1 MTLSLVDVL
10 LLLLLVSC
18 GIFWFRAMRVR
29 EIALQS
35 ASGACQ
41 REDVQLLDQTV
52 SISRLSLSRDERG
65 HWRVWRQYRFE
76 YSADGVTRQ
85 RGHVIMLGQ
94 RMQGLILADTH
105 RETIH

>member
-1 MTLSLVDVL
+1 MILSLGEVVL
-10 LLLLLVSC
+10 LLVLVGG
-18 GIFWFRAMRVR
+18 GIFLFRAMRVR

-35 ASGACQ
+35 ASGACK

-52 SISRLSLSRDERG
+52 SISRMSLSRDERG

-85 RGHVIMLGQ
+85 RGHVIMLGH
-94 RMQGLILADTH
+94 RMEGLILADTP